1 MPLQV
6 GSRLWTGSPVYAAM
20 SATPG
25 PERVPTICCRL
36 AMSMTRSI
44 ARPVTSGPC
53 PYDHLTSVATNLT
66 FLEGRAWNIRRPT
79 RRYAFRT
86 ATASSGSTPNSECVV
101 SVDEDVSESYS
112 GGEADDMYS
121 AMLSLAQTLCQG
133 WDGLVS
139 ELAGIQIQPPVGTYR
154 VADHVTH
161 HRHSRGLGVVDEV
174 TQDVSDPPAAAP

>member
-1 MPLQV
+1 MEYQTPDA
-6 GSRLWTGSPVYAAM
+6 PVCIQDRHRIVWIDSKLPA
-20 SATPG
+20 
-25 PERVPTICCRL
+25 
-36 AMSMTRSI
+36 
-44 ARPVTSGPC
+44 
-53 PYDHLTSVATNLT
+53 
-66 FLEGRAWNIRRPT
+66 EGT
-79 RRYAFRT
+79 
-86 ATASSGSTPNSECVV
+86 ECVV
-101 SVDEDVSESYS
+101 SVDEDVSESY
-112 GGEADDMYS
+112 GGWEADDMYS